1 LYMKKINFYL
11 SVFII
16 SLMSVLSAQEYGLV
30 LSGGGGKGAYEV
42 GVWKALC
49 EYGIGQK
56 VTEFSGTS
64 VGGLNAALFAS
75 APPEYSEKIWKELVP
90 KMLTDQNGSLS
101 EQLISQKGLKQI
113 IEMVPLQDIKNR
125 IWPRVTV
132 TALKN
137 RMKILKL
144 IMKKKPGSN
153 ASRFVLNNEN
163 SVQEI
168 QNDLLATAAFP
179 VVCSPVLLKDGFE
192 YTDGGEENAGGDN
205 TPIAPVV
212 QNSAVHTIF
221 VVYLNDESRLERR
234 VRQID
239 YPSVRLIEI
248 IPTID
253 LGSMMEGTVNFSEPR
268 INQLIE
274 RGYEDAVDVLRKK
287 GFYPVTSYWFR

>member
-1 LYMKKINFYL
+1 MKRSSYY
-11 SVFII
+11 FII
-16 SLMSVLSAQEYGLV
+16 FILSLIPVLHAQEYGLV

-75 APPEYSEKIWKELVP
+75 TLPEYSEKIWKEFVP
-90 KMLTDQNGSLS
+90 KLLTDQNGTLA
-101 EQLISQKGLKQI
+101 EQFISQKGLKQI
-113 IEMVPLQDIKNR
+113 IEMVPLQNIKNCKR
-125 IWPRVTV
+125 PRVTV

-144 IMKKKPGSN
+144 IIKKKPGTN
-153 ASRFVLNNEN
+153 ATRFILNNEN
-163 SVQEI
+163 SVEEI
-168 QNDLLATAAFP
+168 QNELLATAAFP

-239 YPSVRLIEI
+239 YPSVQIIEI

-287 GFYPVTSYWFR
+287 GFYPVSSYWFR